1 MHLVDQSGCDSV
13 VFTTVTYSASDS
25 TFLQSTSCDPSETG
39 IFVNAFIDQ
48 FGCDSIVTT
57 TISLLPSN
65 ENFIQT
71 TTCDENQAGVFTDSL
86 TNVYGCDSIV
96 ITSIGLLPS
105 DQTSLSATTCRS
117 SEAGVFMNNLTNQ
130 FGCDS
135 IVTLTVSLIAA
146 DTTVLTSKTCIQE
159 EVGSMEPIYTNQ
171 DGCESLVIEQMILH
185 DLAGLQFTTSDFN
198 GYGISCMGETDGSID
213 LQVIGTSPFAY
224 IWSTNDTSQ
233 SLTGL
238 SAGAYAVTV
247 TDGNGCNTSTEII
260 LFEPEP
266 FSIGFE
272 ITHPDCF
279 DANAGSIIVQQ
290 TGGIEPV
297 RYSIDGINYQ
307 PSPVF
312 DNLTGRMYEITAIDT
327 TACEPNEIL
336 LINVALMVSVN
347 LGEDMQFFPGD
358 TAVINAIVN
367 VPYDSL
373 ASVQWS
379 GLNNTNCP
387 TCLTQTV
394 TPIITTTYSVS
405 VTTHD
410 GCADEDALTLF
421 VENDNNVYVPNIF
434 SPDGDGI
441 NDELIVS
448 AGAGIERIQSFII
461 FDRWGNVLYEKTNVS
476 PVEIKWDG
484 KFHDKEMD
492 PGVFAYKLIIKYLGG
507 SQALSYGDVTLIR

>member
-25 TFLQSTSCDPSETG
+25 TFLQNTSCDASQTG
-39 IFVNAFIDQ
+39 MIVDAFINQ

-57 TISLLPSN
+57 TVTLLPSN
-65 ENFIQT
+65 EIFIQS
-71 TTCDENQAGVFTDSL
+71 TTCDENHAGVFTDSL
-86 TNVYGCDSIV
+86 TNAYGCDSIV
-96 ITSIGLLPS
+96 ITTIELLPS

-117 SEAGVFMNNLTNQ
+117 SEAGVFINNLTNQ

-146 DTTVLTSKTCIQE
+146 DTTVLINKTCIPE
-159 EVGSMEPIYTNQ
+159 EVGSIETTYTNQ
-171 DGCESLVIEQMILH
+171 DGCDSLVIEQTILH
-185 DLAGLQFTTSDFN
+185 DLPGLQFTTSDYN

-213 LQVIGTSPFAY
+213 LQVSGTSPIEY
-224 IWSTNDTSQ
+224 IWSTNDTTQ
-233 SLTGL
+233 SLAGL
-238 SAGAYAVTV
+238 NAGAYAVTV
-247 TDGNGCNTSTEII
+247 TDANGCNTSTEII

-279 DANAGSIIVQQ
+279 DANAGSITVQQ

-312 DNLTGRMYEITAIDT
+312 ENLTGGMYEITAID
-327 TACEPNEIL
+327 ANECETKEIL
-336 LINVALMVSVN
+336 LINVPLMVSVN

-387 TCLTQTV
+387 TCLTQIV
-394 TPIITTTYSVS
+394 TPIITTTYSVR

-421 VENDNNVYVPNIF
+421 VENDNDVYVPNIF

-441 NDELIVS
+441 NDVMVISGGSSVEQILEFVV
-448 AGAGIERIQSFII
+448 
-461 FDRWGNVLYEKTNVS
+461 FDRWGNVVFFDQHFN
-476 PVEIKWDG
+476 PNDPARAWDG
-484 KFHDKEMD
+484 TMNGKQLN
-492 PGVFAYKLIIKYLGG
+492 PGVFVYKMIIKYVDGT
-507 SQALSYGDVTLIR
+507 S